1 MAAGIPYSDDEKS
14 QLRKWWNAGISTAEI
29 GRRLGRTKNSVV
41 GATNRLDPPVTRRE
55 SPIKPI
61 AIPRPEP
68 VRATT
73 ETLPPL
79 ASAPPPPA
87 HQPRK
92 FMDPLWQAPKVRVP
106 PPQPQVP
113 PAGALSEAPL
123 LPIRY
128 VGAPP
133 LDILRP
139 AGRPRR
145 PGALLVPSAPQ
156 EVQTPDPEADG
167 GTRCRRLS
175 VVTSE

>member
-1 MAAGIPYSDDEKS
+1 MAAGSAYSDDEKS

-41 GATNRLDPPVTRRE
+41 GMITRLDPPVTRRE

-113 PAGALSEAPL
+113 PPVLY
-123 LPIRY
+123 RK
-128 VGAPP
+128 
-133 LDILRP
+133 
-139 AGRPRR
+139 PRFC
-145 PGALLVPSAPQ
+145 Q
-156 EVQTPDPEADG
+156 F
-167 GTRCRRLS
+167 
-175 VVTSE
+175 VTSERRPWTFCDQPVDPDDPAHSWCPAHHKKFKLRTRKQMEERDAAD